1 LHIALRRIDSF
12 NLNDV
17 NMKKGI
23 IVMMLM
29 LSGLTGFAQTEKGN
43 FLLSAGTSIGVG
55 DSEGLMGL
63 AFTNSKVEFDDGNIS
78 ETKLTN
84 FYVSTKAG
92 FFLIDN
98 LAIGLDLATSLSSGS
113 TDVLTINLETKTN
126 FFGVGP
132 FLRYYLGNGKIMPF
146 AEVNTLFG
154 SRNENSQGA
163 GTDSESKFSVANI
176 GAGVGI
182 AIFLG
187 DRSALDLGAS
197 YNSTSLKERED
208 AFNVTQNT
216 LGLKI
221 GFTVFF

>member
-1 LHIALRRIDSF
+1 
-12 NLNDV
+12 
-17 NMKKGI
+17 MKKGI

-43 FLLSAGTSIGVG
+43 FLLSAGTSIGLG
-55 DSEGLMGL
+55 DSDGLMGL
-63 AFTNSKVEFDDGNIS
+63 AFSNSKIEFEDGEIS
-78 ETKLTN
+78 EFRVNN
-84 FYVSTKAG
+84 FYLSTKAG

-98 LAIGLDLATSLSSGS
+98 LAGGLDLSMSFSSGS
-113 TDVLTINLETKTN
+113 TEAAGLNFDSNTN

-132 FLRYYLGNGKIMPF
+132 FLRYYLGNGKIIPF

-163 GTDSESKFSVANI
+163 GTDSESKFSVSNI
-176 GAGVGI
+176 GGGLGI

-187 DRSALDLGAS
+187 ERSALDLVAS
-197 YNSTSLKERED
+197 YNSTKLKDTED
-208 AFNVTQNT
+208 AFNSTQNT

>member
-1 LHIALRRIDSF
+1 
-12 NLNDV
+12 
-17 NMKKGI
+17 MKKGI
-23 IVMMLM
+23 IVMMLI

-63 AFTNSKVEFDDGNIS
+63 AFTNSKIKSDDGSTS
-78 ETKLTN
+78 EIKLTN

-98 LAIGLDLATSLSSGS
+98 LAGGLDLAMSFSSGS
-113 TDVLTINLETKTN
+113 TDVAGLNFESNTN

-132 FLRYYLGNGKIMPF
+132 FLRYYLGNGKIIPF

-176 GAGVGI
+176 GAGLGI

-187 DRSALDLGAS
+187 GRSALDLVTS
-197 YNSTSLKERED
+197 YNSTKLKETED

>member
-1 LHIALRRIDSF
+1 
-12 NLNDV
+12 
-17 NMKKGI
+17 
-23 IVMMLM
+23 
-29 LSGLTGFAQTEKGN
+29 
-43 FLLSAGTSIGVG
+43 
-55 DSEGLMGL
+55 
-63 AFTNSKVEFDDGNIS
+63 
-78 ETKLTN
+78 
-84 FYVSTKAG
+84 
-92 FFLIDN
+92 
-98 LAIGLDLATSLSSGS
+98 
-113 TDVLTINLETKTN
+113 
-126 FFGVGP
+126 
-132 FLRYYLGNGKIMPF
+132 MPF

-163 GTDSESKFSVANI
+163 GIESESKFSVANI

-197 YNSTSLKERED
+197 YNSTSLKESED